1 MMTPEKRI
9 AIRNE
14 WYDFATVV
22 SIALSEL
29 MSAGVDRKT
38 AARIVAAVVV
48 AKGNPNP

>member
-1 MMTPEKRI
+1 MLTNKERI
-9 AIRNE
+9 AARNE
-14 WYDFATVV
+14 WHDFATVA

-38 AARIVAAVVV
+38 AARIVAAVIL